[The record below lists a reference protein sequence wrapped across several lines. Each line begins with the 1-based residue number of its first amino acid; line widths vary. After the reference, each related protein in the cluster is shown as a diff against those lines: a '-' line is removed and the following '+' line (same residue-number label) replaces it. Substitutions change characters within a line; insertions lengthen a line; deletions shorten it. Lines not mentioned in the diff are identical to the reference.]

1 MASRGVERSI
11 SRADEVR
18 CRRRKRLP
26 SSRRRARGWGGR
38 RACVPAFRRAARER
52 RRLTPRPTDAF
63 AHTTPISPAA
73 QLRKAAEDVKRAQ
86 ALTAMAK
93 WTEKG
98 PRVVSRA
105 RWERQARRAVEELR
119 VASAELKERRKA
131 RLAEYYGSLEAQYE
145 QELNDKGLAF
155 QRERF

>member
-1 MASRGVERSI
+1 M
-11 SRADEVR
+11 
-18 CRRRKRLP
+18 
-26 SSRRRARGWGGR
+26 
-38 RACVPAFRRAARER
+38 
-52 RRLTPRPTDAF
+52 
-63 AHTTPISPAA
+63 
-73 QLRKAAEDVKRAQ
+73 KRAQ